1 MMQLGVV
8 GPTSEYDKL
17 FQVWKGFKQ
26 SQTPPPQ
33 TSKQSTDD
41 EAAIRSLYFCSAF
54 AEDGDLVGFDGTHL
68 KGRQQIASFHQQLL
82 DTYVKG
88 SRLVGK
94 IRNVRFLAPDVAI
107 MHVVGGTI
115 MKGQHDI
122 EPERNPYACIQES
135 EWR

>member
-1 MMQLGVV
+1 MIDGWNQ
-8 GPTSEYDKL
+8 
-17 FQVWKGFKQ
+17 
-26 SQTPPPQ
+26 
-33 TSKQSTDD
+33 DD
-41 EAAIRSLYFCSAF
+41 GDSFASPF

-115 MKGQHDI
+115 MKGQ
-122 EPERNPYACIQES
+122 P
-135 EWR
+135 